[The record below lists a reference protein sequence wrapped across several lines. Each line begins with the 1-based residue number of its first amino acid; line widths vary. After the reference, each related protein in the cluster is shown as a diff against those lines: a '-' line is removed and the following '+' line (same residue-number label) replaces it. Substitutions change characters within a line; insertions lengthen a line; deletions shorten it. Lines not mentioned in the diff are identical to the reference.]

1 MKLNEDVPW
10 VILYLERKKKK
21 QKNAPKIAKRKVEL
35 KEKTWKCKAEGRR
48 CAWGNFIPWKKK
60 KKQKNAPW
68 NCFRDDF
75 FAGEPKQLDT
85 SCLWYSIKCQTRGV
99 PEVICAKRH
108 TTTCVSRHIHV
119 FKVAARLVPPNN
131 PISARALSLGPRL
144 SLFSG
149 VSYKRLLPNKR
160 LLSDKRPLY
169 AV

>member
-1 MKLNEDVPW
+1 MPGA
-10 VILYLERKKKK
+10 ILYLER
-21 QKNAPKIAKRKVEL
+21 
-35 KEKTWKCKAEGRR
+35 
-48 CAWGNFIPWKKK
+48 K

-108 TTTCVSRHIHV
+108 TTTCVSRHI
-119 FKVAARLVPPNN
+119 FKVAARLVPSNN
-131 PISARALSLGPRL
+131 PISERALSLGPRL

-149 VSYKRLLPNKR
+149 VSYRRLLPNKR
-160 LLSDKRPLY
+160 LLSNKRPPLRRLNCIRRPSLINAPY
-169 AV
+169 ENYSEIQGIGKRSKVIQFI